1 MTRTLLVLLGLAF
14 LTLVVFALWPGI
26 DLAVSHYFYD
36 GHGFDGHTAPERLA
50 RDFFRVSPFV
60 VIAAYAA
67 LYVLR
72 RRGVAIPFAPSGRG
86 VIFLIVTMALGP
98 GLIVNLGLKDHA
110 HRPRPVQTRDFGGT
124 DEFRPWYRF
133 DGACRKNCS
142 FASGEA
148 ASGFWMVA
156 PATLAPPPLRGVAMA
171 AAIAFGV
178 GASLL
183 RIAFGGHYL
192 SDTLLG
198 GLISLIVIVLAR
210 WAIWPRGAP

>member
-1 MTRTLLVLLGLAF
+1 MPRPLVVLLALTL
-14 LTLVVFALWPGI
+14 LTLVVFALWPAL
-26 DLAVSHYFYD
+26 DLAVSHRFYD
-36 GHGFDGHTAPERLA
+36 GGGFIGHSALERLG
-50 RDFFRVSPFV
+50 RNFFRVAPFV
-60 VIAAYAA
+60 ALAAYAA
-67 LYVLR
+67 LFALR
-72 RRGVAIPFAPSGRG
+72 RTGVAVPYAPSGRG
-86 VIFLIVTMALGP
+86 LLFLAVTMALGP

-110 HRPRPVQTRDFGGT
+110 HRPRPTQTQEFGGP

-156 PATLAPPPLRGVAMA
+156 PASLVPPPLRGLAMG
-171 AAIAFGV
+171 AAIAFGL

-192 SDTLLG
+192 SDALLG
-198 GLISLIVIVLAR
+198 GLISLIVIALAR
-210 WAIWPRGAP
+210 WLNWPRGAP